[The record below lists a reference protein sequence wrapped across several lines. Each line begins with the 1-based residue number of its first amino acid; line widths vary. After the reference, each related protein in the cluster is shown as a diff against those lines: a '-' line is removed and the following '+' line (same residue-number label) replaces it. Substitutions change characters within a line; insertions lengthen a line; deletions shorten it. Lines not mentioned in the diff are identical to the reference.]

1 MEGRGREGDAIGR
14 NMELTIIIF
23 LSGFSG
29 RNVPLM
35 FPDDLS
41 VSPACVCVFFSLSFV
56 FFLFLSLPRGRQGGF
71 LGGRRERERERVGE
85 RCLIQSRLDLSC
97 SPLAPTPRTTE
108 HRTLPHA
115 PLPNEVPRRPRRPRP
130 SLSGAVLSPANTFV
144 CTYGSGQDGETS
156 KQSEQT
162 SLADLALV
170 FDASEVKSTLSSRR
184 HDSELVLY
192 ARV

>member
-1 MEGRGREGDAIGR
+1 
-14 NMELTIIIF
+14 MELTIIIF

-41 VSPACVCVFFSLSFV
+41 VSPACVFFFPLSFV
-56 FFLFLSLPRGRQGGF
+56 FFSFFASGTTGWVPRWA
-71 LGGRRERERERVGE
+71 ERERERVGE

-170 FDASEVKSTLSSRR
+170 FDASEVKSSLSSRR
-184 HDSELVLY
+184 YDSGLVLY

>member
-41 VSPACVCVFFSLSFV
+41 VSPACVCFFSLSFV
-56 FFLFLSLPRGRQGGF
+56 FFSFSLCLGDDRVGSSVGG
-71 LGGRRERERERVGE
+71 ERERVGE

-170 FDASEVKSTLSSRR
+170 SDASEVKSSLSSRR
-184 HDSELVLY
+184 YDSELVLY